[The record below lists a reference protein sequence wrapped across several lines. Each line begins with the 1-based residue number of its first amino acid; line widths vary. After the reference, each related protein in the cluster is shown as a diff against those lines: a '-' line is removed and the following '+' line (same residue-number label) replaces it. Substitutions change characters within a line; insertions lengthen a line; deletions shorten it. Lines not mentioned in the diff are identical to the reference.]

1 MCGRLEL
8 NRQTQVTQSNK
19 PIYAV
24 TSYLDLV
31 ESRAISQEV
40 LHELQDTILS
50 DKESLPPLVS
60 IFAYIR
66 LKKCEATGL

>member
-19 PIYAV
+19 PTYAV

-40 LHELQDTILS
+40 LHELQDT

-66 LKKCEATGL
+66 LIRC